1 MKIQIGGM
9 LLIEK
14 DFKTFRRD
22 ILKATAQKTDGMLL
36 GYDDAMEEVREY
48 LQEKISQEKVDAM
61 LYEKDDEGEI
71 IKDKE
76 YLRQKKKKFR
86 DLISE
91 CIGIK
96 NIRVKGYEGEKI
108 RDFIDEMTAEFA
120 GYSILEEAFQ
130 DPEVSDIYIIDWD
143 TIFVEKNGVNQ
154 KYPYTFRSPKHCE
167 NVIKRFL
174 GEAGKEINLGDS
186 KIVDFELYQD
196 RGAATSPAVSPR
208 GYSLT
213 IRKHSEDH
221 VTLGQLLEQNVMDEK
236 IADLLGMLIIGETNI
251 VCAGLT
257 GSGKTTTL
265 RALIDHYV
273 PKVNKRML
281 VCEDTQELFPKNEH
295 TLELVSVKSDDP
307 RLAVPLRNLI
317 FTALRLKPKYIVV
330 GEVRGLEAEA
340 AVEAMETGH
349 STMFTIHGGNPWNVI
364 NRIVTKYLMAMPT
377 LGIDVVE
384 RIIGSGIDYIFIQD
398 HIPGIGRKITSLT
411 EVGYDFDA
419 RRVTTKT
426 IFRYDFEKK
435 DWVWE
440 GKLAEDKIDKML
452 RRGVPLEQLESWR
465 ERK

>member
-1 MKIQIGGM
+1 M
-9 LLIEK
+9 IEK

-22 ILKATAQKTDGMLL
+22 ILKATSQKTDGMLL
-36 GYDDAMEEVREY
+36 SYDDAMEEVREY
-48 LQEKISQEKVDAM
+48 LQEKMSEEKAEE
-61 LYEKDDEGEI
+61 LRYENDEGEV

-76 YLRQKKKKFR
+76 YLRQKQKR
-86 DLISE
+86 VREMINE

-96 NIRVKGYEGEKI
+96 NIRVKDYEGEKI
-108 RDFIDEMTAEFA
+108 HKFVDEMVAEFA

-130 DPEVSDIYIIDWD
+130 DPGVSDIYIIDWD
-143 TIFVEKNGVNQ
+143 TIFVEKNGVNER
-154 KYPYTFRSPKHCE
+154 YPYTFRSPKHCE
-167 NVIKRFL
+167 NVIKRFIS
-174 GEAGKEINLGDS
+174 EDEKEINLGDS
-186 KIVDFELYQD
+186 KIVDFVLYQD

-221 VTLGQLLEQNVMDEK
+221 ITKEQLVEQNVLDEK
-236 IADLLGMLIIGETNI
+236 IADLLGMLILGETNI

-265 RALIDHYV
+265 RALIDYYV
-273 PKVNKRML
+273 TKANKRML
-281 VCEDTQELFPKNEH
+281 VCEDTQELFPKNKH

-317 FTALRLKPKYIVV
+317 FTALRLKPKYIIV

-452 RRGVPLEQLESWR
+452 RRGIPLEKLEPWR
-465 ERK
+465 EK

>member
-1 MKIQIGGM
+1 
-9 LLIEK
+9 LIEK

-22 ILKATAQKTDGMLL
+22 ILKATSQKTDGMLL
-36 GYDDAMEEVREY
+36 SYDDAMEEVREY
-48 LQEKISQEKVDAM
+48 LQEKMSEEKAEE
-61 LYEKDDEGEI
+61 LRYENDEGEV

-76 YLRQKKKKFR
+76 YLRQKQKR
-86 DLISE
+86 VREMINE

-96 NIRVKGYEGEKI
+96 NIRVKDYEGEKI
-108 RDFIDEMTAEFA
+108 HKFVDEMVAEFA

-130 DPEVSDIYIIDWD
+130 DPGVSDIYIIDWD
-143 TIFVEKNGVNQ
+143 TIFVEKNGVNER
-154 KYPYTFRSPKHCE
+154 YPYTFRSPKHCE
-167 NVIKRFL
+167 NVIKRFIS
-174 GEAGKEINLGDS
+174 EDEKEINLGDS
-186 KIVDFELYQD
+186 KIVDFVLYQD

-221 VTLGQLLEQNVMDEK
+221 ITKEQLVEQNVLDEK
-236 IADLLGMLIIGETNI
+236 IADLLGMLILGETNI

-265 RALIDHYV
+265 RALIDYYV
-273 PKVNKRML
+273 TKANKRML
-281 VCEDTQELFPKNEH
+281 VCEDTQELFPKNKH

-317 FTALRLKPKYIVV
+317 FTALRLKPKYIIV

-452 RRGVPLEQLESWR
+452 RRGIPLEKLEPWR
-465 ERK
+465 EK

>member
-1 MKIQIGGM
+1 M
-9 LLIEK
+9 IEK
-14 DFKTFRRD
+14 DFKSFRRD

-36 GYDDAMEEVREY
+36 SYDDALEEVREY
-48 LQEKISQEKVDAM
+48 LQEKMSEERAEEIKLETSNT
-61 LYEKDDEGEI
+61 GEV

-76 YLRQKKKKFR
+76 YLREKKKKHR
-86 DLISE
+86 ELINE

-96 NIRVKGYEGEKI
+96 NIRVKGYEGDKI
-108 RDFIDEMTAEFA
+108 YQFIDEMVAEFA

-130 DPEVSDIYIIDWD
+130 DPGVSDIYVIDWD
-143 TIFVEKNGVNQ
+143 TIFVEKNGVNER
-154 KYPYTFRSPKHCE
+154 YPHTFRSPKHCE
-167 NVIKRFL
+167 NVLKRFL

-208 GYSLT
+208 GYSMTL
-213 IRKHSEDH
+213 RKHSEDH
-221 VTLGQLLEQNVMDEK
+221 ITKDQLVEQNVMNDK
-236 IADLLGMLIIGETNI
+236 IADLLGMLIIGETNL

-265 RALIDHYV
+265 RALIDHNV
-273 PKVNKRML
+273 TKVNKRML

-295 TLELVSVKSDDP
+295 TLELVSVKSDDS
-307 RLAVPLRNLI
+307 RLAVSLRDLI
-317 FTALRLKPKYIVV
+317 FTALRLKPKYIIV

-398 HIPGIGRKITSLT
+398 NIPGIGRRITSLT
-411 EVGYDFDA
+411 EVGYDFNT

-452 RRGVPLEQLESWR
+452 RRGIPLEQLEPWM
-465 ERK
+465 ETK